1 MFKNR
6 YCIAIIISIPFLT
19 ACDSH
24 TLTNNSE
31 AICIDR
37 VNTINVEYLPTY
49 QVKRKF
55 SGTIQ
60 SAQNAKLGFE
70 FGGKVDAI
78 YVSEGESVTEGQPL
92 IKLDTRLLHNETKQ
106 LQAQLEQVK
115 AQLELVSSN
124 LRRQK
129 KLMHNGF
136 SSKAEIDALISD
148 HKRLSANIQ
157 QINESLISNKLRI
170 EKSTL
175 LAPYN
180 GKIGERFVS
189 IGDITNAGSPVLSLL
204 SEENKEAR
212 IGVPLEYIDHIK
224 KNSTRD
230 ILIANRV
237 HKANLVSTG
246 TFLNKYTRTVE
257 LRYHIPDQESLVDG
271 QLVYLD
277 IYIDIFQDGF
287 WVPLSALT
295 EGIKG
300 SWSVYA
306 IINNDNKNVIS
317 RRAVQ
322 IHYTDG
328 KNAFI
333 SGEFKNGEKIVS
345 SGVHSIVPGQQV
357 KIVEE

>member
-6 YCIAIIISIPFLT
+6 YCIAIIISIPFLI

-257 LRYHIPDQESLVDG
+257 LRYHIPDQESLVD
-271 QLVYLD
+271 
-277 IYIDIFQDGF
+277 
-287 WVPLSALT
+287 
-295 EGIKG
+295 
-300 SWSVYA
+300 
-306 IINNDNKNVIS
+306 
-317 RRAVQ
+317 
-322 IHYTDG
+322 
-328 KNAFI
+328 
-333 SGEFKNGEKIVS
+333 
-345 SGVHSIVPGQQV
+345 
-357 KIVEE
+357 

>member
-1 MFKNR
+1 
-6 YCIAIIISIPFLT
+6 
-19 ACDSH
+19 
-24 TLTNNSE
+24 
-31 AICIDR
+31 
-37 VNTINVEYLPTY
+37 
-49 QVKRKF
+49 
-55 SGTIQ
+55 
-60 SAQNAKLGFE
+60 
-70 FGGKVDAI
+70 
-78 YVSEGESVTEGQPL
+78 
-92 IKLDTRLLHNETKQ
+92 
-106 LQAQLEQVK
+106 
-115 AQLELVSSN
+115 
-124 LRRQK
+124 
-129 KLMHNGF
+129 
-136 SSKAEIDALISD
+136 
-148 HKRLSANIQ
+148 
-157 QINESLISNKLRI
+157 
-170 EKSTL
+170 
-175 LAPYN
+175 
-180 GKIGERFVS
+180 GERFVS